1 MEGGARG
8 TRPAGVAAMNGPLR
22 IILTAS
28 VDVSLSD
35 GAVPVRSQIREIA
48 SLSSA
53 GDDVT
58 SAMACPGPLC
68 GPSSRDG

>member
-1 MEGGARG
+1 
-8 TRPAGVAAMNGPLR
+8 MNRHLR
-22 IILTAS
+22 ISLTAS

-53 GDDVT
+53 VDDVT
-58 SAMACPGPLC
+58 SAMSCPGPLC
-68 GPSSRDG
+68 GPASWDG